1 MTPLQLL
8 GLISLFAVVRLVI
21 ATRPKTEQ
29 QGRTLVAVREYLD
42 AFIVAGGIALVLIA
56 FVVRTFY
63 IPSGSMEPTLQID
76 DVLLVNELQ
85 YHFQDPKRLQVAVF
99 KPPIP
104 SSNDFIK
111 RVIGVPGDTFAI
123 HGGKVI
129 VDGTALNEPYIAEPP
144 AYDLVIKNC
153 EIVVDGTPL
162 QSPPATVPPRSA
174 WQSCDRIPNGYY
186 FMMGDNR
193 NNSEDSHIW
202 GFLPRKGF
210 VGHAMFRFWP
220 PRRIGRFAH

>member
-1 MTPLQLL
+1 VTPLQLL
-8 GLISLFAVVRLVI
+8 GLILLFVVVRLVI
-21 ATRPKTEQ
+21 ATRPKPEQ
-29 QGRTLVAVREYLD
+29 QGRTLSVVREYLD
-42 AFIVAGGIALVLIA
+42 AFIVAGGVALILIA

-85 YHFQDPKRLQVAVF
+85 YRFQNPQPLQIAVF

-111 RVIGVPGDTFAI
+111 RVMGVPGETFSI
-123 HGGKVI
+123 RNGKVI
-129 VDGTALNEPYIAEPP
+129 VNGKALNEPYIAQPP
-144 AYDLVIKNC
+144 DYDLEIKNC
-153 EIVVDGTPL
+153 QIIVDGIPL
-162 QSPPATVPPRSA
+162 ESPPADVPPRSR
-174 WQSCDRIPNGYY
+174 WQSCDRIPDGYY

-202 GFLPRKGF
+202 GFLPRKDF
-210 VGHAMFRFWP
+210 VGHALFRFWP
-220 PRRIGRFAH
+220 PRRIGFFAH